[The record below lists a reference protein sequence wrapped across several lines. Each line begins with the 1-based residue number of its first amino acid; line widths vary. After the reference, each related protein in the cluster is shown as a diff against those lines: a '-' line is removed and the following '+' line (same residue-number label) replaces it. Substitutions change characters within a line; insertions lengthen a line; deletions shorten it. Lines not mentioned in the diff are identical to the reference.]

1 MCHDWPVKIT
11 TVNLPIRLKE
21 NLKPINF
28 QLFTESKEGPEQ
40 GYGTA
45 PQMLLTES
53 RLDSQS
59 VM

>member
-11 TVNLPIRLKE
+11 TVNLSIRLKE

-28 QLFTESKEGPEQ
+28 QLFIEPKEGPEQ